1 MLRTTRTFALLLA
14 TVIAGAASA
23 AFDGPAPVAWRWA
36 ESTTASPGGSPQ
48 VDSRA
53 AYVAVGGYMYG
64 IDRHSGNQL
73 WRFPSGEPIA
83 GVFRT
88 GCVLANGVLVAISD
102 DRQMYAVDVAT
113 GAKKWQV
120 PLGDTVVATPVVAGD
135 YVVVGTTR
143 NDLYAYQLA
152 DGKPFWSKPYHLE
165 SVLHPYLAVWDKN
178 VILSTADSS
187 LIMVDVVAQKER
199 WHRGLQRLSPGA
211 FTVSNDRVYVN
222 SNSYLIAFRAN
233 TGGDVWQVN
242 TGELLAG
249 APSASP
255 DLVAT
260 VSRSG
265 KLVTYRGNGR
275 PVMPKGVDLYSP
287 VAGAPIVI
295 GNSVIAA
302 TKSGS
307 VNLLDGQTGDLKW
320 NFTIP
325 PLFKGIK
332 AAPQGGRTGANSG
345 GGPGFPGA
353 GARGG
358 SSTQEGEEIKAVP
371 AVWTPTL
378 DGDSLFVL
386 AGDGSMLLFDKRYG
400 VDLTAPSA
408 TMAWPNAGDQI
419 CGLAPLEIVFKIED
433 WGVGVDPNS
442 IKVTINGQEYS
453 TEPMREGYVSVK
465 VNAINPRNKP
475 LADGRATL
483 VVHVTDWL
491 GNVLDQKFS
500 LTIDNSLKPL
510 GSPKKP
516 ESTTGGFPGAG
527 GKGGG
532 GGSADGG

>member
-1 MLRTTRTFALLLA
+1 
-14 TVIAGAASA
+14 
-23 AFDGPAPVAWRWA
+23 
-36 ESTTASPGGSPQ
+36 
-48 VDSRA
+48 
-53 AYVAVGGYMYG
+53 
-64 IDRHSGNQL
+64 
-73 WRFPSGEPIA
+73 
-83 GVFRT
+83 
-88 GCVLANGVLVAISD
+88 
-102 DRQMYAVDVAT
+102 
-113 GAKKWQV
+113 
-120 PLGDTVVATPVVAGD
+120 
-135 YVVVGTTR
+135 
-143 NDLYAYQLA
+143 
-152 DGKPFWSKPYHLE
+152 
-165 SVLHPYLAVWDKN
+165 
-178 VILSTADSS
+178 
-187 LIMVDVVAQKER
+187 
-199 WHRGLQRLSPGA
+199 
-211 FTVSNDRVYVN
+211 
-222 SNSYLIAFRAN
+222 
-233 TGGDVWQVN
+233 
-242 TGELLAG
+242 
-249 APSASP
+249 
-255 DLVAT
+255 
-260 VSRSG
+260 
-265 KLVTYRGNGR
+265 
-275 PVMPKGVDLYSP
+275 MPKGVDLYSP

-358 SSTQEGEEIKAVP
+358 SSTQEGEEIKTVP

-419 CGLAPLEIVFKIED
+419 SGLAPLEIVFKIED